1 MLICFFKWLK
11 LNLKPYPHS
20 RKNLKYPVQ
29 AFILKLKHLVLKLV
43 NFIKRPTE
51 DKVDNMGQSAKKR
64 IDFKSRPKSKKTQL
78 KFAKR
83 MAKNNQILNKL
94 K

>member
-1 MLICFFKWLK
+1 
-11 LNLKPYPHS
+11 
-20 RKNLKYPVQ
+20 
-29 AFILKLKHLVLKLV
+29 
-43 NFIKRPTE
+43 
-51 DKVDNMGQSAKKR
+51 MGQSSKKR
-64 IDFKSRPKSKKTQL
+64 VEFKSKPKSKKTQL

>member
-1 MLICFFKWLK
+1 MYLAQVFTLK
-11 LNLKPYPHS
+11 
-20 RKNLKYPVQ
+20 Q
-29 AFILKLKHLVLKLV
+29 KHLVLKLV
-43 NFIKRPTE
+43 NFIKKPIE
-51 DKVDNMGQSAKKR
+51 GKEDNMGQSAKKR

>member
-1 MLICFFKWLK
+1 M
-11 LNLKPYPHS
+11 
-20 RKNLKYPVQ
+20 
-29 AFILKLKHLVLKLV
+29 A
-43 NFIKRPTE
+43 
-51 DKVDNMGQSAKKR
+51 QSAKKR

>member
-1 MLICFFKWLK
+1 
-11 LNLKPYPHS
+11 
-20 RKNLKYPVQ
+20 
-29 AFILKLKHLVLKLV
+29 
-43 NFIKRPTE
+43 
-51 DKVDNMGQSAKKR
+51 MGQSAKKR
-64 IDFKSRPKSKKTQL
+64 VGYNSKPKSKKTQL

>member
-1 MLICFFKWLK
+1 MFFKWQK
-11 LNLKPYPHS
+11 SNPKPYPRS
-20 RKNLKYPVQ
+20 KRNQMYPAQVFTLKQ
-29 AFILKLKHLVLKLV
+29 KHLALKLV

>member
-1 MLICFFKWLK
+1 M
-11 LNLKPYPHS
+11 YPA
-20 RKNLKYPVQ
+20 Q

-64 IDFKSRPKSKKTQL
+64 IDFKSRPKSKENTAL
-78 KFAKR
+78 NTAKR
-83 MAKNNQILNKL
+83 MAKESVYFK
-94 K
+94 

>member
-1 MLICFFKWLK
+1 MSK
-11 LNLKPYPHS
+11 S
-20 RKNLKYPVQ
+20 
-29 AFILKLKHLVLKLV
+29 
-43 NFIKRPTE
+43 E
-51 DKVDNMGQSAKKR
+51 KKR
-64 IDFKSRPKSKKTQL
+64 VEGKKPKSKKTQL

>member
-1 MLICFFKWLK
+1 
-11 LNLKPYPHS
+11 
-20 RKNLKYPVQ
+20 
-29 AFILKLKHLVLKLV
+29 
-43 NFIKRPTE
+43 
-51 DKVDNMGQSAKKR
+51 MGQSAKKR

-83 MAKNNQILNKL
+83 MTKNNQILNKL